1 MITTADFT
9 RLVNLCLDAAR
20 EQFGDFPQVAIRY
33 DLRGRAAGMACCRR
47 NRLTGEASDFVL
59 RFNVEA
65 LQKDWSHM
73 VRETIPHEVAHI
85 VGYAL
90 PHLGAKNHNTAWRRI
105 SQTLGA
111 RGDRCHT
118 MQLTPA
124 KRRARYRYVL
134 DNGQEVI
141 AGPKHHKM
149 IQLHGRL
156 AGIRARDTRELI
168 DRHHFREA
176 IAA

>member
-1 MITTADFT
+1 MKTTADFT

-20 EQFGDFPQVAIRY
+20 EHFGDFAQVTIRY

-47 NRLTGEASDFVL
+47 NRLTGEASDLTL

-65 LQKDWSHM
+65 LEKDWSHM

-90 PHLGAKNHNTAWRRI
+90 PHLGARNHNTAWRRI

-118 MQLTPA
+118 MQLTA
-124 KRRARYRYVL
+124 ARHSVRYRYVL

-141 AGPKHHKM
+141 AGPRHHKQ
-149 IQLHGRL
+149 IQQHGRL

-176 IAA
+176 VAA